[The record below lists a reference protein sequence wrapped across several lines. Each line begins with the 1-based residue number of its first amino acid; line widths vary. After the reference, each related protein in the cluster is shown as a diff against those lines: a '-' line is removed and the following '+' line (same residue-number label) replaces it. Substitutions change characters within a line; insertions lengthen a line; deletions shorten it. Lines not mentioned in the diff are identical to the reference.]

1 MCVTDLPICVLAAQA
16 DIRCTCT
23 RESTFSSIIDDCR
36 AVMFHAA
43 NRAEGGLPARTKSRN
58 IPSSNLTI
66 PQGFEMTDP
75 GNHSSRPPADTSTPA
90 FVMDGNGIVVEWGA
104 QAEATFG
111 WSRDQAVGRR
121 LSELVIPE
129 RHRASHE
136 AGLKRFLTA
145 GRGALLDRP
154 LELAML
160 HRDGREFSL
169 AIRIGSEKTPDGFRF
184 PTYID

>member
-1 MCVTDLPICVLAAQA
+1 
-16 DIRCTCT
+16 
-23 RESTFSSIIDDCR
+23 
-36 AVMFHAA
+36 
-43 NRAEGGLPARTKSRN
+43 
-58 IPSSNLTI
+58 
-66 PQGFEMTDP
+66 MTDP
-75 GNHSSRPPADTSTPA
+75 GNQSSHSTVDARTPA

-111 WSRDQAVGRR
+111 WPRDQAVGRR

-145 GRGALLDRP
+145 GQGKLLDRP
-154 LELAML
+154 LKLEML

-169 AIRIGSEKTPDGFRF
+169 AIRIGSEKSPDGFRF